1 MQTEVN
7 NLKNY
12 FGNRLKIYTEEEL
25 GNSVVRK
32 LTSTNREILIDVGIP
47 KYNGVGGTY
56 EPIQNTSIINNRY
69 LTIYSNGLPWSN
81 VSIDLKT
88 NIVVYLNDIDDPQYN
103 HSKCNKNLHTHLEYI
118 MIFEKFYK
126 NMVFTEALGPY
137 DDDKNYVRY
146 AKALENN
153 FKKINDDYKKGMW
166 SILLLE
172 MNLGTI

>member
-1 MQTEVN
+1 
-7 NLKNY
+7 
-12 FGNRLKIYTEEEL
+12 
-25 GNSVVRK
+25 
-32 LTSTNREILIDVGIP
+32 
-47 KYNGVGGTY
+47 
-56 EPIQNTSIINNRY
+56 
-69 LTIYSNGLPWSN
+69 
-81 VSIDLKT
+81 
-88 NIVVYLNDIDDPQYN
+88 
-103 HSKCNKNLHTHLEYI
+103 